1 METDP
6 QPAVGTR
13 QSREIFGVFDSAAAF
28 ENAATDLLVAGYDQR
43 RLSVLAKDNTIEDKL
58 GDRFERTETFR
69 DGDDVERTAFVE
81 KVTKNET
88 KAMALGALGYVGAVA
103 AAGSVVVSGGT
114 TLAAGLAAVVAG
126 GGSAAAGEALN
137 RLLGERFATSLQEQL
152 DHGGIALWVAID
164 GESEDI
170 EVRRILSNNGA
181 AEVVAHQIDLS
192 TVAHDNPLSG
202 TTVDPLLKG
211 AKI

>member
-13 QSREIFGVFDSAAAF
+13 QSREIFGVFDSAEAF

-58 GDRFERTETFR
+58 GDRYERVETFR
-69 DGDDVERTAFVE
+69 DGHDLERTAFVE

-114 TLAAGLAAVVAG
+114 TLAAGLAAVAAG
-126 GGSAAAGEALN
+126 GGTAAAGEALN
-137 RLLGERFATSLQEQL
+137 RLLGERYATPLQ
-152 DHGGIALWVAID
+152 DPGCVK
-164 GESEDI
+164 
-170 EVRRILSNNGA
+170 
-181 AEVVAHQIDLS
+181 
-192 TVAHDNPLSG
+192 TF
-202 TTVDPLLKG
+202 VDFS
-211 AKI
+211 I